1 MTMRSGFVQFH
12 PALQPLMVDMNEVS
26 AHPDN
31 PRNGD
36 VDAIVESISV
46 NGYVAPI
53 IAQKSTGHIIAGN
66 HRYYALM
73 QLGSEQIPVI
83 WLDVDDLA
91 AKRYLLADNRT
102 SDMGQYDNGVLAA
115 LLQELQSED
124 SLLGTGY
131 KDYDLEVLQ
140 HLNNMD
146 NETLDFA
153 QWPTLT
159 FQVPPKVKQAF
170 LTMTAG
176 AGDDREKFEL
186 LLRLAGWSGSE

>member
-1 MTMRSGFVQFH
+1 MRSGFVQFH
-12 PALQPLMVDMNEVS
+12 PALQPLMQDIDTIQP
-26 AHPDN
+26 HPVN

-46 NGYVAPI
+46 NGFIAPI
-53 IAQKSTGHIIAGN
+53 IAQKSTGYIVAGN
-66 HRYYALM
+66 HRYFALKE
-73 QLGSEQIPVI
+73 LGATEAPII
-83 WLDVDDLA
+83 WLDVDDVA

-102 SDMGQYDNGVLAA
+102 SDLGQYDYGILVSV
-115 LLQELQSED
+115 LQELNTED

-131 KDYDLEVLQ
+131 KDYDLEVLT

-159 FQVPPKVKQAF
+159 FQVPPAVKKAF
-170 LTMTAG
+170 LEMTSG

-186 LLRLAGWSGSE
+186 LLRLAGWGGSND